1 MGADDK
7 RVQPLVSGNTSMR
20 YVYMA
25 LIVVLSGTVILFKVQ
40 NIESATVSMFSLSV
54 MMPTFILVFSICGLG
69 ILTGGMTL
77 TPVRSLISGAT
88 RKEL

>member
-1 MGADDK
+1 
-7 RVQPLVSGNTSMR
+7 MR

-40 NIESATVSMFSLSV
+40 NIKSATVSMFSLSV
-54 MMPTFILVFSICGLG
+54 MMSTSILVFPICGLG
-69 ILTGGMTL
+69 ILTDGMTL